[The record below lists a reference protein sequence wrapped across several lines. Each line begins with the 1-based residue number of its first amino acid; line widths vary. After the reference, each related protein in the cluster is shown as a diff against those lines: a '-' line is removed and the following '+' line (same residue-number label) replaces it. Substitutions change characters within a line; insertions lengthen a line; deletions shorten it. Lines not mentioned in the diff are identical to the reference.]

1 MQNKTFMK
9 KQNIFNYKFSLGS
22 SEDNFFVNNTN
33 KDAYDGIL
41 FNQNNSLF
49 LSGPAKSGKSCIGEL
64 WKNKHKAIK
73 YKNNFEYLITLKRNI
88 LIDDFEEHNE
98 EYIFHLIN
106 YTQLN
111 KLKILLISKSTLYD
125 IKIQLN
131 DLSSRIKVFDSY
143 FINNPDDEML
153 FNVLTK
159 LVVDKQF
166 IINSSEVFDYIIKRM
181 SRSYEDLY
189 NLVNKMDTLSLE
201 KKRQL
206 TIPLI
211 KEIL

>member
-9 KQNIFNYKFSLGS
+9 KQNIFNYKFSSGN
-22 SEDNFFVNNTN
+22 SEDNFFVNKTN
-33 KDAYDGIL
+33 KDAFDGIL
-41 FNQNNSLF
+41 FNQSNSLF

-64 WKNKHKAIK
+64 WKSKYKAIK
-73 YKNNFEYLITLKRNI
+73 YKNNFEYLITLNSNI

-98 EYIFHLIN
+98 EFIFHLIN
-106 YTQLN
+106 YTQLK

-125 IKIQLN
+125 IKIKLN
-131 DLSSRIKVFDSY
+131 DLSSRIKIFDSY

-159 LVVDKQF
+159 LVIDKQF
-166 IINSSEVFDYIIKRM
+166 IINSSEIFDYILKRM